1 MSVIAFNRILMMED
15 KLPDLPRHEHRMRVF
30 IVDDQPGL
38 AGMLAMSLCMAGHA
52 AKGFTSAT
60 EALVAIVEADLLVTD
75 FNMPEMT
82 GLEMV
87 RRAYDQGWR
96 GGVLIMSGHPTQIK
110 VPLDHPLV
118 RMAMVKP
125 FATSELIEAISLIG
139 EEITNPL

>member
-1 MSVIAFNRILMMED
+1 MRI
-15 KLPDLPRHEHRMRVF
+15 F
-30 IVDDQPGL
+30 ILDDQPGL
-38 AGMLAMSLCMAGHA
+38 AGMLALSLRATGHA

-60 EALVAIVEADLLVTD
+60 EALAAIMEADLLVTD

-96 GGVLIMSGHPTQIK
+96 GAVLIISGAPKQIRE
-110 VPLDHPLV
+110 PLDHPLI

-125 FATSELIEAISLIG
+125 FATSELIEAIALI
-139 EEITNPL
+139 EEENTNGS

>member
-1 MSVIAFNRILMMED
+1 
-15 KLPDLPRHEHRMRVF
+15 
-30 IVDDQPGL
+30 
-38 AGMLAMSLCMAGHA
+38 MLALSLRATGHA

-60 EALVAIVEADLLVTD
+60 EALAAIMEADLLVTD

-96 GGVLIMSGHPTQIK
+96 GAVLIISGAPKQIRE
-110 VPLDHPLV
+110 PLDHPLI

-125 FATSELIEAISLIG
+125 FATSELIEAIALI
-139 EEITNPL
+139 EEENTNGS